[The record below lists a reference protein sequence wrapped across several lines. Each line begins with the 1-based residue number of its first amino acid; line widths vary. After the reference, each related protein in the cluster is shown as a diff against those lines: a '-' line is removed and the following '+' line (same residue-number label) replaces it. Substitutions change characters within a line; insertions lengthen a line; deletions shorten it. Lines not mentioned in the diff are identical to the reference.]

1 MGGGG
6 MDPEQIKEELKREA
20 ERLHIDKIGFASA
33 EPFTELKQRLIRHRK
48 AGFESGFE
56 EPDLEKR
63 TDPRKSLPEA
73 RSIIAIALAYPTR
86 MKNPPK
92 SRAGALRGK
101 FCRASWG
108 EDYHRVLKNKLE
120 GLKAKLSELVPGAA
134 AMVMVDTGALS
145 DRAVAERA
153 GIGWSGKNT
162 SIITKEFGSWVYLGE
177 MITDVQ
183 LPPDEP
189 ITQACGD
196 CTACLD
202 ACPTGALTE
211 PGRLNSQACLAYLTQ
226 TKGFLPEE
234 YRGKLGGSLYGFET
248 CQMVCPYNRGKN
260 FTHHREFTPE
270 PDQVKPLLKPLLHL
284 SNREFRERFGS
295 MAGSWRGKK
304 PIQRNAIIAL
314 GWYRDRT
321 AVPDLIH
328 LLETDIRPVI
338 RGTAAWALGRIGGEE
353 VETALRQSK
362 AREQDEQVLKEIA
375 SALQARHSEKKAE
388 HRYREA

>member
-1 MGGGG
+1 
-6 MDPEQIKEELKREA
+6 MDPERIKAELKAEA
-20 ERLHIDKIGFASA
+20 KRLHIDKIGFASA
-33 EPFTELKQRLIRHRK
+33 EPFTELKERLIRHRE
-48 AGFESGFE
+48 AGYESGFE

-63 TDPRKSLPEA
+63 TDPRRSLPEA
-73 RSIIAIALAYPTR
+73 RSIIAIALAYPTK
-86 MKNPPK
+86 MENPPRSK
-92 SRAGALRGK
+92 TGATRGV

-108 EDYHRVLKNKLE
+108 EDYHHVLRRKLE
-120 GLKAKLSELVPGAA
+120 GLKTKLLEQVPGAA
-134 AMVMVDTGALS
+134 VEVMVDTGALA

-162 SIITKEFGSWVYLGE
+162 SIITPEFGSWVYLGE
-177 MITDVQ
+177 MITDVY

-189 ITQACGD
+189 ITEACGS

-234 YRGKLGGSLYGFET
+234 YRDKLGGYLYGFEI
-248 CQMVCPYNRGKN
+248 CQAVCPYNREKN
-260 FTHHREFTPE
+260 FTHHPEFVPE
-270 PDQVKPLLKPLLHL
+270 PENAKPLLKPLLQM
-284 SNREFRERFGS
+284 SNREFRERFGT

-314 GWYRDRT
+314 GRYRDRT
-321 AVPDLIH
+321 AVPDLAR

-338 RGTAAWALGRIGGEE
+338 RGTAAWALGRIGGKEAEE
-353 VETALRQSK
+353 ALQRTK
-362 AREQDEQVLKEIA
+362 GREQDEEVLKEIA
-375 SALQARHSEKKAE
+375 NALDGCRSGKTADHSTQ
-388 HRYREA
+388 REA